1 MASMTK
7 QERLI
12 TPEFLALNAIMF
24 LTYCNIAVF
33 FQFYNYLGTLPIN
46 QQSFGL
52 LIALFSV
59 TVLIIRP
66 IISPW
71 LHPGNARRWI
81 AISCASVIVSLLLYN
96 FANDFRTMA
105 AVRLIHGA
113 AYVILATAVLAK
125 LVGCIPRG
133 RSGQAFGLISVIT
146 LLPYAVIPPVLEPLN
161 RWAGGFDQ
169 TLNLSALLMIP
180 SFPLL
185 CLVGSGSSDAEA
197 AQNGR
202 IGLRGLI
209 RNLKDRRVALLL
221 LLSLVVWTTFT
232 PVFYFLKEYGD
243 KIGATNPG
251 WFFTLSTFTEMA
263 VRLCAGRMFDSLDKS
278 RSLAYSLAWLGLGY
292 IVLANVS
299 APTVFYGMGLFLGIG
314 WGVAMPLL
322 SGLMFDISEPEFR
335 ALNSNLAME
344 MFQAGFFFGPLLGG
358 VILLHG
364 GYQVLYYAC
373 GGILALSVLAAILL
387 GKTKVADAPERQPA
401 LD

>member
-1 MASMTK
+1 MLK
-7 QERLI
+7 QEKLI
-12 TPEFLALNAIMF
+12 TWEFLALNAIMF

-33 FQFYNYLGTLPIN
+33 FQFYNYLGTLPIA

-66 IISPW
+66 IISPL

-81 AISCASVIVSLLLYN
+81 AISCCGVIVSLLLYN
-96 FANDFRTMA
+96 IAHDFQTMA

-125 LVGCIPRG
+125 LVGCIPRD

-146 LLPYAVIPPVLEPLN
+146 LLPYAVIPPLLGPLN

-169 TLNLSALLMIP
+169 VLNLSALLMIP
-180 SFPLL
+180 AFPMLY
-185 CLVGSGSSDAEA
+185 LVRGESSHAETA
-197 AQNGR
+197 RNGR
-202 IGLRGLI
+202 IGLGRLT
-209 RNLKDRRVALLL
+209 RNLKDRRVAFLL

-232 PVFYFLKEYGD
+232 PVFYFLKEYGS

-263 VRLCAGRMFDSLDKS
+263 VRLFAGRTFDRFDKS

-292 IVLANVS
+292 IVLAHVS
-299 APTVFYGMGLFLGIG
+299 DLTVFYAMGLFLGIG

-358 VILLHG
+358 VILIHG
-364 GYQVLYYAC
+364 GYQMLFYAC
-373 GGILALSVLAAILL
+373 GGILAASVAPAILL
-387 GKTKVADAPERQPA
+387 GKTRVDGLPEE
-401 LD
+401 

>member
-1 MASMTK
+1 MPK
-7 QERLI
+7 QDRLI
-12 TPEFLALNAIMF
+12 TWEFLALNAIIF

-33 FQFYNYLGTLPIN
+33 FQFYNYLGTLPIA

-66 IISPW
+66 IISPL

-81 AISCASVIVSLLLYN
+81 AISCALVIASLLLYN
-96 FANDFRTMA
+96 VANDFWTMA

-113 AYVILATAVLAK
+113 AYVILATAALAK

-146 LLPYAVIPPVLEPLN
+146 LLPYAVIPPVVEPLN

-169 TLNLSALLMIP
+169 VLSLSALLMIP
-180 SFPLL
+180 CFPLL
-185 CLVGSGSSDAEA
+185 YLVGAESPGAGA

-202 IGLRGLI
+202 IGLRELG

-232 PVFYFLKEYGD
+232 PIFYFLKEYGD
-243 KIGATNPG
+243 KIGVTNPG

-263 VRLCAGRMFDSLDKS
+263 VRLFAGRMFDRLDKA
-278 RSLAYSLAWLGLGY
+278 RSLAYSLAWLGFGY
-292 IVLANVS
+292 ILLAHVS
-299 APTVFYGMGLFLGIG
+299 EPTLFYAMGLFLGIG

-364 GYQVLYYAC
+364 GYQILYYAC
-373 GGILALSVLAAILL
+373 GGILAASVAAAIML
-387 GKTKVADAPERQPA
+387 GKTKVPEAPERHPA